1 MIHSFFQ
8 IALGYLLWKYF
19 PSWLRLRET
28 QTIDHYV
35 IVGLSLIG
43 ILMMLVGAFH
53 FIESI
58 LVW

>member
-1 MIHSFFQ
+1 MLHSIFQ
-8 IALGYLLWKYF
+8 IVLGYLLWKHF
-19 PSWLRLRET
+19 LSWLRLRDS

-43 ILMMLVGAFH
+43 IIMMLVGAFH
-53 FIESI
+53 LVKSL